1 MITNTNIGA
10 GPTPTT
16 IFSSS
21 GENAVNL
28 MVFCNTDSTTI
39 GLLTVYV
46 IPSGDSYATK
56 HMIIRKTK
64 LNPLET
70 LTFSTEKLILA
81 NGDTIRATATLTDG
95 TNALT
100 GNAVA
105 ATVSSIAL

>member
-1 MITNTNIGA
+1 
-10 GPTPTT
+10 
-16 IFSSS
+16 
-21 GENAVNL
+21 
-28 MVFCNTDSTTI
+28 
-39 GLLTVYV
+39 
-46 IPSGDSYATK
+46 
-56 HMIIRKTK
+56 MIIRKTK